1 MDADRPRSD
10 RYEREESQVQ
20 PSGSADILY
29 LVDRLEELVSLGK
42 RVPFSARV
50 MVEED
55 EFLALVDQLRVAVPN
70 EIKQAQRVI
79 KERERIIGEAQEE
92 GHRIVVRAQDQAEI
106 LVAQT
111 TILAEAR
118 QRSEDVLRAA
128 EEEHQR
134 TRGEIDV
141 FMLQQLQLVEAAVR
155 RGMAVIEDAVEQT
168 IDTINE
174 AKEAIADDL

>member
-1 MDADRPRSD
+1 MDSD
-10 RYEREESQVQ
+10 RTRGDRFDREDSPMQ

-92 GHRIVVRAQDQAEI
+92 GNRIVVRAQDQSEI

-111 TILAEAR
+111 TILADAR
-118 QRSEDVLRAA
+118 QRAETILRDA
-128 EEEHQR
+128 EEDRQR

-141 FMLQQLQLVEAAVR
+141 FVLQQLQLVEAAVR
-155 RGMAVIEDAVEQT
+155 RGMAVMEDAVEQT
-168 IDTINE
+168 IETLSD
-174 AKEAIADDL
+174 AKEAVADDL